1 MKKHSVSRR
10 LLKNINKIN
19 DDFDNNKN
27 NYFVSNYNLEL
38 YNCFVNIYVFFIHNY
53 VINIRIDLS
62 FDYPFHPPKLFV
74 NGFDYHRLLTTPHH
88 FLLLVN
94 KTKCMCCNT
103 ILCNWTP
110 IYNLKTCIE
119 EVITNLKQ
127 KKKIIERFH
136 LKKIIDK
143 YLIEDLNYIIE
154 YL

>member
-10 LLKNINKIN
+10 LMKTINKIN
-19 DDFDNNKN
+19 DNFNDNNN
-27 NYFVSNYNLEL
+27 NYFISNYNLEL
-38 YNCFVNIYVFFIHNY
+38 YNCFVNSYVFIDNN
-53 VINIRIDLS
+53 VINVKIVIS
-62 FDYPFHPPKLFV
+62 FDYPFHPPKILI
-74 NGFDYHRLLTTPHH
+74 NGIDYRNLLRTPYH

-94 KTKCMCCNT
+94 NPKCMCCST
-103 ILCNWTP
+103 ILCKWAP
-110 IYNLKTCIE
+110 IYNLNTCIE
-119 EVITNLKQ
+119 EVVTNMKQ

>member
-1 MKKHSVSRR
+1 
-10 LLKNINKIN
+10 
-19 DDFDNNKN
+19 
-27 NYFVSNYNLEL
+27 
-38 YNCFVNIYVFFIHNY
+38 
-53 VINIRIDLS
+53 
-62 FDYPFHPPKLFV
+62 
-74 NGFDYHRLLTTPHH
+74 
-88 FLLLVN
+88 
-94 KTKCMCCNT
+94 MCCNT
-103 ILCNWTP
+103 ILCKWTP